1 MKRNQKRVWKRRVK
15 IGSFLLP
22 SFLGVS
28 VFYLVPFLV
37 VIFYAMVDN
46 PVSANFVF
54 LKNFIDILGNKA
66 FLLAA
71 WNTFKFSVVA
81 VPLAVVLSLL
91 MALLL
96 DKKIPFAD
104 KFRTAYL
111 SPMMVPVASVILVF
125 QVLFNYNGFV
135 NVFLSWFG
143 IEQID
148 WFKSDFAPIVVLIL
162 FLWKNLG
169 YNMILFLAAL
179 GTIPRESM
187 EVALL
192 DTNSVWKMFIHIKIR
207 YLSPTILFVAIM
219 SLISSFKVFRE
230 VYLLTG
236 DYPYDSLYTLQHFMN
251 NMFRQLDY
259 QKLSSAAILMAIVMI
274 IIIGFLYLVEK
285 HFGKDMEE

>member
-1 MKRNQKRVWKRRVK
+1 MKRKREWKHRIK
-15 IGSFLLP
+15 IGSFLAP
-22 SFLGVS
+22 SFFGVS
-28 VFYLVPFLV
+28 VFYLIPFLV
-37 VIFYAMVDN
+37 VIFYALVDN
-46 PVSANFVF
+46 PVTKNFVF
-54 LKNFIDILGNKA
+54 VRNIIDVFSNKA
-66 FLLAA
+66 FQLAA
-71 WNTFKFSVVA
+71 WNTFKFSVIA
-81 VPLAVVLSLL
+81 VPLAVVISLL

-96 DKKIPFAD
+96 DKKIPFAN
-104 KFRTAYL
+104 KFRSAYL
-111 SPMMVPVASVILVF
+111 SPMMVPVASIILVF
-125 QVLFNYNGFV
+125 QVLFNYNGFA
-135 NVFLSWFG
+135 NVVLGWFG
-143 IEQID
+143 VDKID
-148 WFKSDFAPIVVLIL
+148 WFKSDFAPLVVLLL

-179 GTIPRESM
+179 GTIPREAM

-192 DTNSVWKMFIHIKIR
+192 DSNSLWKLFWHIKIR

-259 QKLSSAAILMAIVMI
+259 QKLSAAAIIMSVVMV

-285 HFGKDMEE
+285 RFGKDMEE

>member
-1 MKRNQKRVWKRRVK
+1 MRNNRKREWKNRIK
-15 IGSFLLP
+15 IGSFLAP
-22 SFLGVS
+22 SFFGVS

-37 VIFYAMVDN
+37 VIFYSVVDN
-46 PVSANFVF
+46 PVSKNFVF
-54 LKNFIDILGNKA
+54 LKNFFDVLGNKA
-66 FLLAA
+66 FQLAA

-125 QVLFNYNGFV
+125 QVLFSYNGFA

-143 IEQID
+143 LDKID
-148 WFKSDFAPIVVLIL
+148 WFKSDFAPVVVLLL

-192 DTNSVWKMFIHIKIR
+192 DTTSVWKLFIHIKIR

-285 HFGKDMEE
+285 YFGKDMEE